1 MLNGFHPIEVSNEGL
16 QHKVRV
22 WGREYTF
29 APNSLPCSIVS
40 QRQELL
46 AAPMRIVGIEDGVPL
61 KWDENYPENESE
73 CFIQRRSDEQ
83 VVLCGAMQTPRFIV
97 DTAFTVSFD
106 GAIEANIKVMPC
118 GMTVAQL
125 FGLADEDKLRYSLE
139 RLWLEIP
146 LKKEVA
152 TLFSMYPNTA
162 IHLEGGIEVPK
173 NETSGGGRI
182 PDKDA
187 YLPFLPILWL
197 GNDNLGLGWCAESDQ
212 YWQPEDKNCALEIVH
227 TEDAVVLRCHLL
239 DSHPRKWTDAPEDG
253 QWRYTPISF
262 GFSLQATPVK
272 QFPKQPYFHK
282 ALHLDCFVKV
292 KGNYMDFL
300 AKNNVYDLLVEKGAD
315 TLVLHEKWNKSQNLA
330 QLSEFTQKQLQTI
343 VSECHRRG
351 IKVLTYFGY
360 EFSSLAENWQT
371 LERESSRINNGKL
384 EGGWYRVPYQRDYIV
399 CYNSSYQDAW
409 LKGIE
414 EIMDN
419 FHLDG
424 VYLDSTINLWP
435 CANMEHGCGY
445 KDDDGT
451 IHGTYPV
458 AAVRRMLMRL
468 YDIVHKRGGIINVH
482 SQGCINCLAL
492 PFIDS
497 SWYGENMQF
506 KYISGNYA
514 NMPLDYFRAQYCGR
528 NIGVPVEFIAYE
540 KLPAWS
546 FENAVAMSCIHGIMP
561 RPNGI
566 GHPLEVMSP
575 IWNILEHFPVQQ
587 SEWHPYWNNKAIT
600 DSRARLS
607 YYRHVNVLGKAEY
620 LIFCANTTHENIDA
634 FNFQL
639 QEPISSW
646 HILNASKPDEKT
658 LEGYGYKI
666 IYAI

>member
-1 MLNGFHPIEVSNEGL
+1 MLSGFHPIEVSREGL

-29 APNSLPCSIVS
+29 AANSLPCSIVS
-40 QRQELL
+40 QGQELL
-46 AAPMRIVGIEDGVPL
+46 ASPMRIVGIEDGVPM
-61 KWDENYPENESE
+61 KWDENYPDNESE
-73 CFIQRRSDEQ
+73 CFIQSRSDEQ

-106 GAIEANIKVMPC
+106 GAINASIKIMPC

-125 FGLADEDKLRYSLE
+125 YGLAAEDKLRYSLE

-152 TLFSMYPNTA
+152 TFFNMYPNQ
-162 IHLEGGIEVPK
+162 IMRLEGGIELPK
-173 NETSGGGRI
+173 NEVSGGGRI
-182 PDKDA
+182 PEKNA
-187 YLPFLPILWL
+187 YLPFLPTLWL
-197 GNDNLGLGWCAESDQ
+197 GNDDLGLGWCAESDQ
-212 YWQPEDKNCALEIVH
+212 YWQPADKNRALEIAH

-253 QWRYTPISF
+253 QWRYTPVSF
-262 GFSLQATPVK
+262 AFSLQATPVK

-292 KGNYMDFL
+292 KGNYIDYL
-300 AKNNVYDLLVEKGAD
+300 AQNKVYDLLVEKGVD
-315 TLVLHEKWNKSQNLA
+315 TLVLHEKWNKTQNLA
-330 QLSEFTQKQLQTI
+330 QLSEFTQLQLRTI
-343 VSECHRRG
+343 VTECHRRG
-351 IKVLTYFGY
+351 IKVLPYFGY
-360 EFSSLAENWQT
+360 EFSSLAKDWQD
-371 LERESSRINNGKL
+371 LEKYSAQLSNGKL
-384 EGGWYRVPYQRDYIV
+384 TDGWYRVPYQRDYTV
-399 CYNSSYQDAW
+399 CYNSPYQELW

-414 EIMDN
+414 DIMDN
-419 FHLDG
+419 FHVDG
-424 VYLDSTINLWP
+424 VYLDSSINLRL

-445 KDDDGT
+445 KDADGT

-458 AAVRRMLMRL
+458 AAVRRMFMRL

-482 SQGCINCLAL
+482 SQGCINCLAM

-514 NMPLDYFRAQYCGR
+514 DMPLDYFRAQYCGR
-528 NIGVPVEFIAYE
+528 NIGIPVEFIAYE

-546 FENAVAMSCIHGIMP
+546 FENAVAMSCIHGILP

-566 GHPLEVMSP
+566 AHPLEVMSP
-575 IWNILEHFPVQQ
+575 IWNILEHFPVAQ
-587 SEWHPYWNNKAIT
+587 SEWHPYWNNDART
-600 DSRARLS
+600 DRRARIS
-607 YYRHVNVLGKAEY
+607 YYKHVNVLGKAEY
-620 LIFCANTTHENIDA
+620 LIFCANTTHDAIEN
-634 FNFQL
+634 FTFQL
-639 QEPISSW
+639 DEPTSEC
-646 HILNASKPDEKT
+646 HILNASAPDEKT

-666 IYAI
+666 IYAV